1 VTVCQPVRVLLMLTS
16 VLFPAL
22 GMAGLLLMARLETH
36 LGDRWRPDLNRPVTT
51 SHPAP
56 VIVAPAQ
63 LGTPGVLSH
72 PPVGAPA

>member
-1 VTVCQPVRVLLMLTS
+1 MTVCQPVRVLLMLTS

-36 LGDRWRPDLNRPVTT
+36 LGTRLRRDLDRPVAT

-56 VIVAPAQ
+56 VILAPAK
-63 LGTPGVLSH
+63 LDTPGVLSH
-72 PPVGAPA
+72 PPLGAPA